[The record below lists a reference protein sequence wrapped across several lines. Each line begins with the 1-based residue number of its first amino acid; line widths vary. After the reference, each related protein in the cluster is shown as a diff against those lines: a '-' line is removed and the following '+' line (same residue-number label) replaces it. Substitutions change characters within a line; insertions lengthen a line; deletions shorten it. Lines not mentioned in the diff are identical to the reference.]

1 MKQQRSQLV
10 WKALQT
16 KASTN
21 LPRGY
26 SWHYFRAI
34 KRQLMDAAPPRPW
47 ILHAK
52 KALWLTGVALVIG
65 WSLWLLYSKLRGEVA
80 TDPVAK
86 ELLANGGFWLS
97 LKVIAETIGRSIGDV
112 PATGYILAALSA
124 LMAYVALAWYDR
136 IALLHLN
143 RANEISWPFVA
154 SCSFVTYALGH
165 NLGASVLSGG
175 LVRLRA
181 YGACGLSAAEVAI
194 LVALCSFT
202 FAYGTVLL
210 MGVVFVVQPEI
221 VLPLAGLIPRLDL
234 PTSIVQIIGAIMVGV
249 CALYVVG
256 SWLHFKPLNFRSV
269 HIVYPRLPVV
279 ARQLM
284 AAPLELIAAAGIIYF
299 VLPDVGN
306 PGFITV
312 LGAFLL
318 SFSAGLLSQT
328 PGGIGVMEAVFLAVL
343 DTVAPSDVIAALLIW
358 RLMYLLIPL
367 GISLPLVVAFERAQ
381 LSRPA
386 Q

>member
-1 MKQQRSQLV
+1 M
-10 WKALQT
+10 T
-16 KASTN
+16 
-21 LPRGY
+21 
-26 SWHYFRAI
+26 
-34 KRQLMDAAPPRPW
+34 APARRPW
-47 ILHAK
+47 IQHAK
-52 KALWLTGVALVIG
+52 KALWLTGVGLVIV
-65 WSLWLLYSKLRGEVA
+65 WSLWLLFAKLRGEVA
-80 TDPVAK
+80 ADPIAK
-86 ELLANGGFWLS
+86 ELLASGGFWIS
-97 LKVIAETIGRSIGDV
+97 LKIIAESIGRSIGNV
-112 PATGYILAALSA
+112 SASGYALAAASA
-124 LMAYVALAWYDR
+124 LLAYVALAWYDR

-143 RANEISWPFVA
+143 RQSEISWPFIA

-210 MGVVFVVQPEI
+210 IGFVFLIQPEI
-221 VLPLAGLIPRLDL
+221 VQPLAAMIPQIDL
-234 PTSIVQIIGAIMVGV
+234 PTSLVRLIGAGMIGL
-249 CALYVVG
+249 CALYVLG
-256 SWLHFKPLNFRSV
+256 SWRHFKPVHFRSV

-299 VLPDVGN
+299 VLPETGN
-306 PGFITV
+306 PGFFTV

-343 DTVAPSDVIAALLIW
+343 HTVAPSDVIAALLIW

-367 GISLPLVVAFERAQ
+367 AISLPLVVAFERAQ
-381 LSRPA
+381 LRRST